1 MRRSIVESRDDSPTP
16 DQGPF
21 DRASTHLGGF
31 ITVAAI
37 PLLVLSQWLTI
48 RWDLP
53 GRFVFNSI
61 LFVLLAAI
69 LALRAPTLRRYPTEV
84 VLALSIAV
92 LLAVSLVV
100 NAVPAHVAATGVIP
114 YAGMVL
120 AALAGLTSSV
130 TTSTLRRGARVAG
143 VTIVTMSVAA
153 VVELAF
159 GGRAYEL
166 LGQTIEY
173 PRWWER
179 GRATGLV
186 ANPGR
191 LGQLGVAGI
200 SLAPA
205 LGRFT
210 PFAVGVALS
219 GAFLV
224 GASGTRIAVAA
235 AVSLIAAWFFTRS
248 EETSRLLLI
257 GGIAAPIMFALVIAI
272 VPAARA
278 DFFDRSEA
286 IIVDGGEFP
295 ADVRVANAGAVGRLI
310 ADHPI
315 LGAGPGRFGSPTAWE
330 TRSAL
335 HEQYGLPDLRSEE
348 FVAELRERGDD
359 REIDVGIAQ
368 LDLGWGQIAA
378 ETGLFGVLL
387 FAGLLL
393 SLLVRAIRVQSPGAT
408 ALVLGLS
415 VLSLASPGLV
425 DFSLAAVM
433 LWWAGSLI
441 AASPVDPRAPDVPG
455 TITAG

>member
-1 MRRSIVESRDDSPTP
+1 MITTR
-16 DQGPF
+16 
-21 DRASTHLGGF
+21 LGEF
-31 ITVAAI
+31 ITVAAV

-53 GRFVFNSI
+53 GRLIFNVL
-61 LFVLLAAI
+61 LFVLLATI
-69 LALRAPTLRRYPTEV
+69 LALKVAALRRYPAEIAVALAIVV
-84 VLALSIAV
+84 VLVLSVV
-92 LLAVSLVV
+92 L
-100 NAVPAHVAATGVIP
+100 NAVPPRVAIAGVVP

-120 AALAGLTSSV
+120 AVLAGLTGSV
-130 TTSTLRRGARVAG
+130 TNATLRRGAQVAAI
-143 VTIVTMSVAA
+143 TMVTMAVAA
-153 VVELAF
+153 IVELAF
-159 GGRAYEL
+159 GGRGSEL
-166 LGQTIEY
+166 LSQTIEY

-200 SLAPA
+200 SLSPV
-205 LGRFT
+205 LGRVS
-210 PFAVGVALS
+210 AVAVVVALS

-235 AVSLIAAWFFTRS
+235 AVALIAAWLFTRS
-248 EETSRLLLI
+248 EVPSRLLLI
-257 GGIAAPIMFALVIAI
+257 GAIAAPVMFALVIAV

-295 ADVRVANAGAVGRLI
+295 ADARVANAGAVRRLVF
-310 ADHPI
+310 DYPI

-330 TRSAL
+330 YRSAL

-348 FVAELRERGDD
+348 FVAELRDRGDD

-368 LDLGWGQIAA
+368 LDLGWGQVVA
-378 ETGLFGVLL
+378 ETGLLGLVL

-393 SLLVRAIRVQSPGAT
+393 ALLIQAVRLRSPGAA
-408 ALVLGLS
+408 ALVVGLS
-415 VLSLASPGLV
+415 VLSFASPGLV

-441 AASPVDPRAPDVPG
+441 AVRRSDPDPAP
-455 TITAG
+455 